1 MNKGRKWKYS
11 KMTFSLQIENRVQFS
26 FSTHL
31 RSLKNNISEMQM
43 YTICLK
49 TNIMQLDWVVSKSG
63 N

>member
-11 KMTFSLQIENRVQFS
+11 KKTFSLQIENRVQFS